1 MSIETARIQALMER
15 MNAKNPVRLG
25 ATYEASG
32 PSPSSSLQSTI
43 VVPQRASESS
53 IDRSA
58 SSSSQ
63 LDSIQVVLNRLQY
76 NFLPQ
81 TFFTL
86 EKNRAFY
93 RVAGTAKEILQ
104 ESLPIRCLEA
114 TFLALYLSCP
124 MRDVERFPISFKSRA
139 ANTGQTHRHIVLGVK
154 HKGLYGALGLSRSA
168 LLMNKPLLYK
178 SIPELLEV
186 YCQCYQQVGHQLIS
200 FKLGLFVTHDQ
211 YSKIVPCWRFV
222 SLTPTQPFHRI
233 QDCVKTA
240 TTVEHF
246 ELLLPVMSDQYLKMH
261 TPGHAFVDVA
271 PHTPLLANAPQ
282 AFGASVASA
291 SSATKPSS
299 APPQHLT
306 IATDADDDVSDS
318 EENQRRISC
327 VIGMLSPFSPPSLP
341 SSAAATTDLG
351 RSKFSSRLRRVVHEN
366 PLETSGMVSSNS
378 TGTATGATGTP
389 TSRRS
394 RTVPASRRPRGPME
408 LTAEPTAS
416 SQGASQEPEIS
427 DAPLER
433 QPSMG
438 TERANAFLNM
448 MELAPPPAMLSTPSS
463 IRPPLLE
470 GGLTSYGSAAVLRSQ
485 PSEPVEPR
493 SAQSFSHSRVT
504 HSSSETERPAPTGGT
519 IVAPQ
524 QQHPS
529 TAGGRVVSKQ
539 RPAASNNFQQSGG
552 GGGVPPKKPLP
563 KSSSSTSVL
572 RVDI

>member
-15 MNAKNPVRLG
+15 MNSKNPVRLG
-25 ATYEASG
+25 VTYETSNT
-32 PSPSSSLQSTI
+32 SSSPATSA
-43 VVPQRASESS
+43 VPPRATETS

-63 LDSIQVVLNRLQY
+63 LDSIQVMLNRLQY

-93 RVAGTAKEILQ
+93 RIAGTAKEILQ

-114 TFLALYLSCP
+114 TFLSLFLSCP
-124 MRDVERFPISFKSRA
+124 LRDVERFPISFKSRA
-139 ANTGQTHRHIVLGVK
+139 GNTGQTHRHIVLGIK

-200 FKLGLFVTHDQ
+200 FKLGLFVTHDP
-211 YSKIVPCWRFV
+211 YSKVVPCWRFL
-222 SLTPTQPFHRI
+222 SLTPTQPFHGM
-233 QDCVKTA
+233 QDCVKTT

-246 ELLLPVMSDQYLKMH
+246 ELLLPVISDQYLKMH
-261 TPGHAFVDVA
+261 ASPAGAYQTFDVA
-271 PHTPLLANAPQ
+271 PPTPLPSHAPQ
-282 AFGASVASA
+282 SFGSVGSA
-291 SSATKPSS
+291 SSSTKPSS
-299 APPQHLT
+299 APPQPLT
-306 IATDADDDVSDS
+306 IVADADDDVSDS

-327 VIGMLSPFSPPSLP
+327 VISMTSPFIPLLH
-341 SSAAATTDLG
+341 ANANADQG
-351 RSKFSSRLRRVVHEN
+351 RSKFSSRLRRAVHEN
-366 PLETSGMVSSNS
+366 PFEASGMMSSN
-378 TGTATGATGTP
+378 GAASSGGAMGTP

-394 RTVPASRRPRGPME
+394 RTVPASRRSRGPTE
-408 LTAEPTAS
+408 LAAGVPAS
-416 SQGASQEPEIS
+416 LAVPPLSTVETENGE
-427 DAPLER
+427 APLER

-448 MELAPPPAMLSTPSS
+448 MELAPPPPSMTSVRPLSEGPLSS
-463 IRPPLLE
+463 A
-470 GGLTSYGSAAVLRSQ
+470 SSAVLLRNE

-504 HSSSETERPAPTGGT
+504 HSSDTERLPLTSTPNAP
-519 IVAPQ
+519 P
-524 QQHPS
+524 QHPS
-529 TAGGRVVSKQ
+529 TAGGR
-539 RPAASNNFQQSGG
+539 AASTKKTTVSQPTGAGSAHQ
-552 GGGVPPKKPLP
+552 KKPLP
-563 KSSSSTSVL
+563 KSASSPAF
-572 RVDI
+572 RVEI